1 MKRVQHRWAGAATRW
16 LLVWLWAIA
25 APAFAADAAGG
36 PYSGKWVS
44 AFAAY
49 GAPRYAAGFDHF
61 DYVNP
66 DAPKRGTL
74 YLRNP
79 DRRSSFDKYNPF
91 TVRGNAPAGVEIWMF
106 ESLAQLSQDEPRTMY
121 GLLAESMLVAPD
133 MSAITFRINAKARFN
148 NGDPVRAEDVAH
160 SFRMLT
166 SKQAAP
172 SVQTALSGIERVVVL
187 DERTVRFDLREHSRD
202 QLFIAGGMSVFSHK
216 WGDGKPLDQ
225 IVTEFPVV
233 SGPYLIDTLDMPR
246 RIEFKRD
253 PGYWAADHPVRRGHF
268 NFDRVV
274 YRYYLDMAVA
284 REAFKAGEFDIF
296 KEYSARSWIR
306 QHQGDKWDDGRI
318 VKRAWETAMGQGLQ
332 AYNINLR
339 RPKFQDIRV
348 REALGLT
355 YDFDT
360 AFQKTGLYK
369 RANSVFNNS
378 PFAAEGLPSAGELA
392 LLQPYQAE
400 LPARVF
406 GPAFVAPSTG
416 GDPKRLRANLLHAR
430 ALLHEAGWN
439 LGEDG
444 RLRNAKGEAM
454 TIEYMSPRELNI
466 NDWQRNLDKLGIELS
481 LRVVD
486 FALYRRRLDQYDF
499 DMVAIVEPDFTL
511 PKVTDLISLYGSKSA
526 DEEGNSNFRGVK
538 SRVVDRLLDVMGRAT
553 TQQALQ
559 DAARAFDRVVMWSFF
574 QIPDLYSNS
583 ENFSYWNRFGI
594 PQTAALYFA
603 ADSFSGDFGPW
614 PLWTW
619 WIK

>member
-1 MKRVQHRWAGAATRW
+1 MKRVRW
-16 LLVWLWAIA
+16 LVIGLLALCA
-25 APAFAADAAGG
+25 SAFAADPPAG
-36 PYSGKWVS
+36 PYAGQWVK

-49 GAPRYAAGFDHF
+49 GEPKYADGFSHF

-91 TVRGNAPAGVEIWMF
+91 TVRGNAPAGIDIWMT

-121 GLLAESMLVAPD
+121 GLLAESMRVDPELA
-133 MSAITFRINAKARFN
+133 SITFRIDTRARFN
-148 NGDPVRAEDVAH
+148 NGDPVLAEDVLH
-160 SFRMLT
+160 SFTMLT
-166 SKQAAP
+166 SKLAAP
-172 SVQTALSGIERVVVL
+172 GVQQALAGIERVVVI
-187 DERTVRFDLREHSRD
+187 DARTVRFDLREHSRD

-216 WGDGKPLDQ
+216 WGGGKPFDQ
-225 IVTEFPVV
+225 VVTDFPIV
-233 SGPYLIDTLDMPR
+233 SGPYVIDSVDMPR
-246 RIEFKRD
+246 RIEFKLD
-253 PGYWAADHPVRRGHF
+253 PNYWGKDHPVRRGHF
-268 NFDRVV
+268 NFERVV
-274 YRYYLDMAVA
+274 YRNYLDMAVA

-306 QHQGDKWDDGRI
+306 LHQGTKWDDGRI
-318 VKRAWETAMGQGLQ
+318 VKRAWKTAMGQGLQ

-339 RPKFQDIRV
+339 RPMFQDIRV

-369 RANSVFNNS
+369 RAHSVFNNS
-378 PFAAEGLPSAGELA
+378 PFAAEGLPAPGELK
-392 LLQPYQAE
+392 LLEPFRDQ
-400 LPARVF
+400 LPVAVF
-406 GPAFVAPSTG
+406 GPAFRAPGTG
-416 GDPKRLRANLLHAR
+416 GDPTRLRQNLLMAR
-430 ALLHEAGWN
+430 ALLQQAGWK
-439 LGEDG
+439 LGDDG
-444 RLRNAKGEAM
+444 KLRNANGKPFVF
-454 TIEYMSPRELNI
+454 EYMSPRELNT
-466 NDWQRNLDKLGIELS
+466 NDWQRNLDKLGIEMK

-486 FALYRRRLDQYDF
+486 FALYRRRLEKYDY

-526 DEEGNSNFRGVK
+526 QEEGNSNFRGVQ
-538 SRVVDRLLDVMGRAT
+538 SPVVDRLLDVMGRAT
-553 TQQALQ
+553 TMQELK
-559 DAARAFDRVVMWSFF
+559 DAARAFDRVVMWNYW
-574 QIPDLYSNS
+574 QIPDLYSDS

-603 ADSFSGDFGPW
+603 ADSFSGEFGPW